1 MLKNKTSSKNSR
13 NNHEER
19 IAKKLALASY
29 SEKIKAKPQLRLL
42 ICAFKKQAKVYRI
55 RMRREGK
62 PLGTVRQMVEY
73 MINNHPRRN
82 ELMDAWKRDYR

>member
-1 MLKNKTSSKNSR
+1 
-13 NNHEER
+13 
-19 IAKKLALASY
+19 
-29 SEKIKAKPQLRLL
+29 
-42 ICAFKKQAKVYRI
+42 
-55 RMRREGK
+55 MRREGK